1 MLREVYFELIQCD
14 YRLKDSLE
22 VKEDEK
28 QSLEKINKE
37 KKYIR
42 NFSFNMIDYYVLI

>member
-1 MLREVYFELIQCD
+1 MPREVYSEPIQYD

-28 QSLEKINKE
+28 QSLEKTNKE
-37 KKYIR
+37 KKHIR
-42 NFSFNMIDYYVLI
+42 NLSFNMIDYYVLI